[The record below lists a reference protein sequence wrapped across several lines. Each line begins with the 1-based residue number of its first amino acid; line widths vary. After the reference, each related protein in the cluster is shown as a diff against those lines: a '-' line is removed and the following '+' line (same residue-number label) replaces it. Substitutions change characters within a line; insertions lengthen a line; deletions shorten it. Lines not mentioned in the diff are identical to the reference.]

1 MSALRLWS
9 IGLVLGVAAILVLP
23 YTFSLY
29 GVPFLLAIGLAVTAA
44 VLRPRPAG
52 AAGYLTA
59 TGAGWLLWLQP
70 TGEQC
75 ADLNRQPNASCQM
88 GDSSFLLWAGVLL
101 IGAGLALT
109 ARLFVAT
116 RPSGTRVLDP

>member
-1 MSALRLWS
+1 MPALRLWS
-9 IGLVLGVAAILVLP
+9 IGLVLGVASILVLP

-29 GVPFLLAIGLAVTAA
+29 GVPLLLAIGLAVTAA

-59 TGAGWLLWLQP
+59 AGAGWLLWLQR

-88 GDSSFLLWAGVLL
+88 GDNSFLVWVGVLL

-109 ARLFVAT
+109 ARPFMAT
-116 RPSGTRVLDP
+116 RSGSTRRT